1 MNDFDRDNFEFFVYG
16 DPYEFELWCDQA
28 TTEDLAYAMM
38 LIRQGR
44 QELEAQYNSLMDN
57 VEDVTQASDLLKQF
71 TLKK

>member
-28 TTEDLAYAMM
+28 STEDLAYAMS

-44 QELEAQYNSLMDN
+44 QELEEKFQAI
-57 VEDVTQASDLLKQF
+57 EDEVTDTTQAADILKQF
-71 TLKK
+71 TLGK